1 MFRVLPTTLAVLMA
15 CGVNTPSVQAQ
26 REAAGVR
33 VPEGFNIQL
42 FADDDLAHDIHSL
55 TIDTRGRVVVSG
67 PGYVR
72 FLIDEDGDGKADR
85 AKEFVD
91 GPKSGAQGMFFVG
104 RDLLLSGDNGLRLY
118 RDDNR
123 DDKADKAPEV
133 FLGILA
139 GGEHHAHSI
148 QKGPDGWW
156 YVIAGNYAG
165 VTDAYIKDPKTGKIR
180 ASSPIKKPYA
190 GVIMRIRPDLGAGEI
205 VTDGFRN
212 AYDFGFNRL
221 GDIFTFDSDGERDVS
236 LPWYRPT
243 RVFHATPAS
252 NAGWV
257 SRSWKNPGYFADMP
271 PVIGDF
277 GRGSPSGVV
286 VYNHNQ
292 FPTEYRGAVLGLDW
306 TYGRVIALPLKQNG
320 SVWTSKPVE
329 LMTGVGSFGFA
340 PTDAEI
346 GPDGSLYVSVGGRGT
361 RGGVY
366 KVTYGPGGEKEREYA
381 ETDAERLTQVLEAQ
395 QPLAAW
401 SRNRW
406 ERVAKRLGRDP
417 FVKAV
422 LNERLGTSARIR
434 AIEILTEMFEG
445 IDDRTAAAMVRSKSA
460 GARARVAWAL
470 GRRDPAK
477 PSVKALAPYLKDT
490 SPMVQRFALEAFQC
504 ATDKTDWKAAI
515 PLLVPGLGSKDRF
528 VRQAASRVVS
538 RLPAK
543 ILSPLANAVQKSGVA
558 DATVA
563 LGLGLVQRSR
573 TVVPNVLSM
582 GMVVLEPTPDKGAYH
597 PIALRLES
605 ARAMQLA
612 LGDMGPGENR
622 LAVYEGYAPRA
633 DLTES
638 EQVLNP
644 FRTRIAKVFPTGDDR
659 LDLEVSR
666 VIAMLAPLNDAL
678 LDKVLAK
685 IGPKSDPVSDVHYL
699 LVASRIAV
707 DRSQAQ
713 TDHTARALAALDR
726 KISERKYPQ
735 DANWNARIGELY
747 ATLVKNDEMLPVTIA
762 ELPSFGRP
770 AHVVFLSQLPKEDL
784 PIAIK
789 AFASKIEA
797 DEDYKWSNDVV
808 FVLGESKDPKHVA
821 MVREQLENEIVS
833 NAAVMVLSRE
843 PMAADRQLF
852 VDSLDTPD
860 RGILTS
866 SVNAISKLPK
876 GGSAR
881 EFVYLVKT
889 ARRLGGLPVEFQLRE
904 TAIRVLQQN
913 TGQNFGFEFGEE
925 GYKPQTEV
933 LNKWSAYVERKYPQE
948 AELLNGGAA
957 KDLAAIAAMMDR
969 TDWKAGDATR
979 GSVLFENL
987 SCAQCHR
994 GSTALGPDLGGVT
1007 GRFSRKD
1014 LFTAIVAPNKDVST
1028 RYQTTVVQI
1037 VDGRPPVQGLVIY
1050 RSVDGLLLRTP
1061 QNQTIRLEG
1070 SEVEFTRALST
1081 SLMPAGLLKKAKP
1094 TDLADLYAYLE
1105 TLKQPVAPRIEPTP
1119 DPMEEEEKKK
1129 AAANR

>member
-1 MFRVLPTTLAVLMA
+1 MFRVLSATTVFVAFCLT
-15 CGVNTPSVQAQ
+15 TPVQAQ

-33 VPEGFNIQL
+33 VPEGFNITL

-72 FLIDEDGDGKADR
+72 FLIDEDDDGKADR

-165 VTDAYIKDPKTGKIR
+165 VTDAYIKDPKTGRIR

-286 VYNHNQ
+286 VYNHDQ
-292 FPTEYRGAVLGLDW
+292 FPSQYRGAVLGLDW

-329 LMTGVGSFGFA
+329 FMTGVGSFGFA

-366 KVTYGPGGEKEREYA
+366 KVTYGSGGEPERDYA
-381 ETDAERLTQVLEAQ
+381 ETDAERLTQVLEAK

-406 ERVAKRLGRDP
+406 ERVAKRLGRAP

-422 LNERLGTSARIR
+422 LNERLDSSSRIR
-434 AIEILTEMFEG
+434 AVEILTEMFKG
-445 IDDRTAAAMVRSKSA
+445 VDDRTAGAMVRSKSA
-460 GARARVAWAL
+460 ETRARVAWSL
-470 GRRDPAK
+470 GRRDPAT
-477 PSVKALAPYLKDT
+477 PNVKALAPYLNDK

-504 ATDKTDWKAAI
+504 ATDKTDWKTAV

-538 RLPAK
+538 RLPVTM
-543 ILSPLANAVQKSGVA
+543 LRPLAEAVQKSENA
-558 DATVA
+558 AATVA
-563 LGLGLVQRSR
+563 VGFGLVAR
-573 TVVPNVLSM
+573 TRKPVPNVMTM
-582 GMVVLEPTPDKGAYH
+582 GMAVLEPTQGQYH
-597 PIALRLES
+597 PVALRLEC

-612 LGDMGPGENR
+612 LGDMGPAENR
-622 LAVYEGYAPRA
+622 LAVYEGYASRA
-633 DLTES
+633 DLAES

-666 VIAMLAPLNDAL
+666 VIAMLAPLNDTL
-678 LDKVLAK
+678 LDKILAK
-685 IGPKSDPVSDVHYL
+685 IGPDSDPVSDVHYL

-707 DRSQAQ
+707 DRTQRQ
-713 TDHTARALAALDR
+713 TDHTARALVALDR
-726 KISERKYPQ
+726 KIAERKYPQ
-735 DANWNARIGELY
+735 DANWNARISELY
-747 ATLVKNDEMLPVTIA
+747 ATLVKNDEMLPITIA
-762 ELPSFGRP
+762 ELPNFGRP

-784 PIAIK
+784 PVAIN

-843 PMAADRQLF
+843 PAAADRQLF

-860 RGILTS
+860 RGILAS

-876 GGSAR
+876 GGSPE
-881 EFVYLVKT
+881 EFVRLVKT

-904 TAIRVLQQN
+904 TVIRLLQQN
-913 TGQNFGFEFGEE
+913 TGQNYGFEFGEE
-925 GYKPQTEV
+925 GYKPQSEV
-933 LNKWSAYVERKYPQE
+933 LNQWSAYVERKYPEE

-969 TDWKAGDATR
+969 TDWKSGDATR
-979 GSVLFENL
+979 GSVLFEK

-1028 RYQTTVVQI
+1028 RYQTTLVETF
-1037 VDGRPPVQGLVIY
+1037 DGTTFSGLVIY
-1050 RSVDGLLLRTP
+1050 RSVDGLLLRTSL
-1061 QNQTIRLEG
+1061 NQTLRLEG
-1070 SEVEFTRALST
+1070 SEVKFTRALST
-1081 SLMPAGLLKKAKP
+1081 SLMPAGLLNDAKP
-1094 TDLADLYAYLE
+1094 GDLADLYAYLA

-1119 DPMEEEEKKK
+1119 DPMEKEEK
-1129 AAANR
+1129 AANR